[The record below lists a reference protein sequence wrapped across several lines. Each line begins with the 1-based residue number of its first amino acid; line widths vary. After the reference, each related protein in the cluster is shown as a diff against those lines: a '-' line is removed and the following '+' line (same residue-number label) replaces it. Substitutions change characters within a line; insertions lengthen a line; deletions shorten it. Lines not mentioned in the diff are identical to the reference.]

1 MKLRALTRILGQP
14 VLNVSMKEKEKGVKV
29 LVLESVISQKSHF
42 FAEVGKHICD
52 LAMGLKRGRT

>member
-1 MKLRALTRILGQP
+1 MKLGALTTLLGQP

-42 FAEVGKHICD
+42 FAKVGKHICD
-52 LAMGLKRGRT
+52 LA